1 MGNKGR
7 FTTMADRLAIAR
19 RIRTL
24 KRRTARWFTPPV
36 RAGDEVEPFDD
47 PRERPLLPPERASDA
62 NRQQRR

>member
-1 MGNKGR
+1 MGDKGR

-47 PRERPLLPPERASDA
+47 PRERPVQRPERGPSS
-62 NRQQRR
+62 QQRQ